1 MENFKEINIKDR
13 TYYFLNDMINIK
25 NFDSSLLKVDK
36 KSYKNNGIYH
46 IEYITIRKW
55 WLWKYLWCKSFVP
68 HC

>member
-36 KSYKNNGIYH
+36 KSYKNNGFYH
-46 IEYITIRKW
+46 IEYITIRK
-55 WLWKYLWCKSFVP
+55 
-68 HC
+68 